1 MKFLFF
7 IFHFRYRQ
15 RTLNNILKRRK
26 IKKYFLIN
34 LSGPVYSVLGKILLF
49 FKLGKFISCDGEPF
63 IKKTGINLWMG
74 GTDVK
79 IPNDFKTFHNN
90 CVVMNNFFLGKKNL
104 IQFYPTL
111 IKKVQFSSKF
121 KIVYIA
127 ESILDNDKVIDNLWN
142 VQKDKLLKNYS
153 LIDDREFWKDFI
165 HLDLI
170 TLQTYYIKL
179 KSRLRYHSIVMLNEK
194 IGERLI
200 LVGNNWQT
208 NIKNSIKTNFNKNF
222 IESLYKGNLC
232 LDFGSK
238 WGNLSLYP
246 RSIEI
251 IESGGLL
258 LQSLQSDSKDIFG
271 DNFKNITFNS
281 FENLLEKIEMFDKNP
296 DYLNTYNNNLIK
308 RFENDN
314 LNYNTL
320 DKIWEISKNCD

>member
-208 NIKNSIKTNFNKNF
+208 NIKNSIKTNFIKYF
-222 IESLYKGNLC
+222 IESL
-232 LDFGSK
+232 
-238 WGNLSLYP
+238 
-246 RSIEI
+246 
-251 IESGGLL
+251 
-258 LQSLQSDSKDIFG
+258 
-271 DNFKNITFNS
+271 
-281 FENLLEKIEMFDKNP
+281 
-296 DYLNTYNNNLIK
+296 
-308 RFENDN
+308 
-314 LNYNTL
+314 
-320 DKIWEISKNCD
+320 